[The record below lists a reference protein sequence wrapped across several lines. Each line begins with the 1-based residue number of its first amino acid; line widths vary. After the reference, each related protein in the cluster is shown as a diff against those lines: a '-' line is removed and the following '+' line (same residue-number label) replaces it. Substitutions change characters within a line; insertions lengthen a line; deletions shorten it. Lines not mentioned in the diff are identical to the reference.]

1 MKKIDFKH
9 KWAVAILAIFG
20 VSLIS
25 GGVFAAATITLNSGN
40 AVNLGA
46 GAAAVTACDNSAT
59 ISTIQSYNSTA
70 ERYELTTITLSGV
83 NGCQNKTLS
92 MAFKAGNT
100 TYQTTWG
107 VTGSGERTLVWGGSG
122 TPGGSSGDISY
133 STLPAI
139 NIAGADISTIA
150 ISAQ

>member
-1 MKKIDFKH
+1 MKKFNFKH
-9 KWAVAILAIFG
+9 KWAVAIFAIFG

-59 ISTIQSYNSTA
+59 ISTIQSYNATDQ
-70 ERYELTTITLSGV
+70 RYELTTITLSGV
-83 NGCQNKTLS
+83 NGCQGKTLS
-92 MAFKAGNT
+92 MAFKAGST

-107 VTGSGERTLVWGGSG
+107 VTAGSDKTLTWGGAAGSGDT
-122 TPGGSSGDISY
+122 SY
-133 STLPAI
+133 SALPAI
-139 NIAGADISTIA
+139 NIAANDISTIA